1 MIFIKRLYKYISKIY
16 LSIIVFIIIAVIF
29 SQESLYYKAYKIVFE
44 SDINFQYIKSKSK
57 YLLGSITHNKNHFVS
72 SNKLMAKTVEKK
84 DNSYYLYLDPN
95 YVITNL
101 NSGVV
106 TFIGKKDN
114 LGNTVIVSSDN
125 GINYW
130 YSNIE
135 NISVNLYDYIETD
148 TIIGS
153 ILDDHLTLTLTKDN
167 RYLDYEDYY

>member
-1 MIFIKRLYKYISKIY
+1 MQDNIY
-16 LSIIVFIIIAVIF
+16 Y
-29 SQESLYYKAYKIVFE
+29 QTYKIVFE
-44 SDINFQYIKSKSK
+44 SDIDFQYIKSKSK
-57 YLLGSITHNKNHFVS
+57 YLLGSIIDNKSHFVS
-72 SNKLMAKTVEKK
+72 SNKLLAKNIEKK
-84 DNSYYLYLDPN
+84 NNSYYLYLDPN
-95 YVITNL
+95 YVITNI

-114 LGNTVIVSSDN
+114 LGETVIVSSDN

-135 NISVNLYDYIETD
+135 NISVNLYDYIDTD

-153 ILDDHLTLTLTKDN
+153 IVDDHLILTLMKDN

>member
-1 MIFIKRLYKYISKIY
+1 MIFIKNLYKYISKIY
-16 LSIIVFIIIAVIF
+16 LSLILFIIISIILM
-29 SQESLYYKAYKIVFE
+29 QNNLYYQTYKIVFE

-57 YLLGSITHNKNHFVS
+57 FLLGSIIDNKSHFVS
-72 SNKLMAKTVEKK
+72 SNKLMAKKIEKI
-84 DNSYYLYLDPN
+84 DNSYYLYLDTN
-95 YVITNL
+95 YVLNNI

-114 LGNTVIVSSDN
+114 LGKTVIVSSDN

-135 NISVNLYDYIETD
+135 NISVNLYDYIDTD

-153 ILDDHLTLTLTKDN
+153 IVDDHLILTLTKDN
-167 RYLDYEDYY
+167 RYLDYENYY

>member
-1 MIFIKRLYKYISKIY
+1 MIFIKKLYKYISKIY
-16 LSIIVFIIIAVIF
+16 LSIILFIIISIIF
-29 SQESLYYKAYKIVFE
+29 MQDNIYYQTYKIVFE
-44 SDINFQYIKSKSK
+44 SDIDFQYIKSKSK
-57 YLLGSITHNKNHFVS
+57 YLLGSIIDNKSHFVS
-72 SNKLMAKTVEKK
+72 SNKLLAKNIEKK
-84 DNSYYLYLDPN
+84 NNSYYLYLDPN
-95 YVITNL
+95 YVITNI

-114 LGNTVIVSSDN
+114 LGETVIVSSDN

-135 NISVNLYDYIETD
+135 NISVNLYDYIDTD

-153 ILDDHLTLTLTKDN
+153 IVDDHLILTLMKDN

>member
-1 MIFIKRLYKYISKIY
+1 MIFIKKLYKYISKIY
-16 LSIIVFIIIAVIF
+16 LSAIVFIIISIVLM
-29 SQESLYYKAYKIVFE
+29 QDKLYYQAYSLVFE

-57 YLLGSITHNKNHFVS
+57 YLLGSIVDNKSHFVS
-72 SNKLMAKTVEKK
+72 SNRLVPKNIVKK
-84 DNSYYLYLDPN
+84 DNSYYLYLDSN
-95 YVITNL
+95 YVISNF

-153 ILDDHLTLTLTKDN
+153 IIDDHLILTLMGNN
-167 RYLDYEDYY
+167 RYLNYEDYY